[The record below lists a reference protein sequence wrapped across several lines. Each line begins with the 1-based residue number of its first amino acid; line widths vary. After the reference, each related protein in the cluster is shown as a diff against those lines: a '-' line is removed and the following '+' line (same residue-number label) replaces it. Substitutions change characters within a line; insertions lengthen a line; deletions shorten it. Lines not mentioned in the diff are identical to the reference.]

1 MSEPKPEN
9 EQSQLDQEKL
19 DQISVRLQGKLI
31 YLVEKSCLNQNFQ
44 NKFIKEINEYLP
56 ILIKYALTEKR
67 KEYFYI
73 QNAQRLGDLATR
85 ILLSTMETDTEN
97 KTSQFK
103 NYANMVKTDMLTIYQ
118 EIGVQID
125 FSEFSTD

>member
-1 MSEPKPEN
+1 MSDPKPEN
-9 EQSQLDQEKL
+9 EESQL

-31 YLVEKSCLNQNFQ
+31 YLVENSCLNQNFQ
-44 NKFIKEINEYLP
+44 NKFIKEINEYVP

-85 ILLSTMETDTEN
+85 ILLSTMETDPEKN
-97 KTSQFK
+97 KDNQFK

-125 FSEFSTD
+125 FSECPIDRSN

>member
-9 EQSQLDQEKL
+9 EESQL

-31 YLVEKSCLNQNFQ
+31 YLVENSCLNQNFQ
-44 NKFIKEINEYLP
+44 NKFIKEINEYVP